1 MTTSNPYQAP
11 ASDVTSASDNQPYQ
25 PKIFTAS
32 GRIGRLRYLAYG
44 VISYLCLIPFGL
56 LAGLL
61 GGFGSSESGAMGGI
75 ALLFLGLGYLA
86 MVVFM
91 FILAKRRLNDLN
103 QSGWLSLLLL
113 IPLVNIFIGLW
124 LIFAPGTKQH
134 NSYGAQPV
142 KNPVGIV
149 ILALVMPILMIGII
163 AAVSIPAY
171 QDYVERAAS
180 YEESLIGE

>member
-11 ASDVTSASDNQPYQ
+11 ASDVTSTSDNQPYQ
-25 PKIFTAS
+25 PKIFTAN
-32 GRIGRLRYLAYG
+32 GRIGRLRYLADG
-44 VISYLCLIPFGL
+44 VISYLCLIPLGL
-56 LAGLL
+56 LAG
-61 GGFGSSESGAMGGI
+61 GFGANESGAMGGI
-75 ALLFLGLGYLA
+75 ALLFLGLGYIA

-124 LIFAPGTKQH
+124 LIFAPGNKQH
-134 NSYGAQPV
+134 NNYGAQPV

-149 ILALVMPILMIGII
+149 ILALVMPVLMLGVI

-180 YEESLIGE
+180 YEESLIRE